1 MPRAYTHQWFKT
13 PNHLQQFITSSF
25 LCCNR
30 LNYLQ
35 LIYPTN
41 LVPFLCLK
49 FSLTVF
55 QEIAPAKRDPTDARG
70 ATGLRRCPRGSLCR
84 SSSRSPDT
92 AMSRTGANTQLNTQK
107 WGFCPFPASL
117 WVRALEARGLQTE
130 GLNTAV

>member
-30 LNYLQ
+30 RNYLQ

-49 FSLTVF
+49 FSLTVP
-55 QEIAPAKRDPTDARG
+55 QEIALAKRDPTDAQGCDRT
-70 ATGLRRCPRGSLCR
+70 AAVPPGSLCR

-92 AMSRTGANTQLNTQK
+92 AMSRTGANTQLNLQK
-107 WGFCPFPASL
+107 WGFCPFSASL
-117 WVRALEARGLQTE
+117 WVRGAGFANGGFKHGHLD
-130 GLNTAV
+130 